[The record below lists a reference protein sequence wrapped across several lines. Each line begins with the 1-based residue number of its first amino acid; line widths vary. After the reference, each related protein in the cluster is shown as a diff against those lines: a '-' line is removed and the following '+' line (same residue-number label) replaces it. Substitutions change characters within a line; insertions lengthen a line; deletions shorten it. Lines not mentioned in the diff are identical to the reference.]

1 MVFVELDDLD
11 PFAIFDAEAARL
23 DRYFSGLSD
32 EAWLRESR
40 CAGWTVR
47 DVLAHLAGE
56 EAYNHACLDDDLDGL
71 AAHLER
77 EGIRGVGAF
86 NDWTVRTRRD
96 WLVSD
101 VLAEWRRENGDTRYR
116 MRMLGR
122 DAILPTMSGPY
133 PVGLQAFHYASEYAT
148 HADDIGVPDSAAP
161 ARVRWRFRV
170 GAFALTERGAPVTVF
185 RDGDGDGTC
194 VVTVAG
200 VSATL
205 TPSEFIA
212 ATVGRLPEAHSLDPR
227 IRAALRCLA

>member
-1 MVFVELDDLD
+1 MVFVGLDDLD

-32 EAWLRESR
+32 EAWLRASR

-47 DVLAHLAGE
+47 DVLAHLAGQ

-71 AAHLER
+71 AAHLEH
-77 EGIRGVGAF
+77 EGVGDF
-86 NDWTVRTRRD
+86 NDWTVRARRD
-96 WLVSD
+96 WRVAD
-101 VLAEWRRENGDTRYR
+101 VLDEWRRENRDTRHR

-122 DAILPTMSGPY
+122 DALLPTMSGPY
-133 PVGLQAFHYASEYAT
+133 PVGLQTFHYASEYAT
-148 HADDIGVPDSAAP
+148 HADDLGVPDSAAP
-161 ARVRWRFRV
+161 VRVRWRVRF
-170 GAFALTERGAPVTVF
+170 GAFALTERGAPVTVLH
-185 RDGDGDGTC
+185 DGDDDGAC
-194 VVTVAG
+194 VVTVEG

-227 IRAALRCLA
+227 LRAALRCLA